1 MACGPVSAGHTESPA
16 VAHPSIRTA
25 GFLPLCGGLM
35 SELSTV
41 CPATG
46 KPLSLGFQIDSRN
59 LAKVWF
65 SSVCSDCPHCGQK
78 HLIKVREA
86 YVEAVLSD
94 RQLRTDFEPRPK
106 AGNGQYGRRT
116 MR

>member
-1 MACGPVSAGHTESPA
+1 
-16 VAHPSIRTA
+16 
-25 GFLPLCGGLM
+25 M

-46 KPLSLGFQIDSRN
+46 KRFALGFQIDSRT

-65 SSVCSDCPHCGQK
+65 TSVCSDCPHCGQK

-94 RQLRTDFEPRPK
+94 RQLRTDFDEPRPK
-106 AGNGQYGRRT
+106 PKAGDGQYGRRA

>member
-1 MACGPVSAGHTESPA
+1 
-16 VAHPSIRTA
+16 
-25 GFLPLCGGLM
+25 M

-94 RQLRTDFEPRPK
+94 RQWRADLGEPGPK
-106 AGNGQYGRRT
+106 AKAGDGQYGRRT